1 MIIKFGFENFL
12 ESADTISIVA
22 KKAKAIR
29 KKSLVLLVDW
39 VKTLIPEE
47 EANKLTLQQAY
58 DLVPKD
64 THVFAN
70 GKFMLSS
77 FSLKWIIQKIKKL
90 IKTKNLND
98 ITVKDLTNEI

>member
-1 MIIKFGFENFL
+1 MI
-12 ESADTISIVA
+12 DQSI
-22 KKAKAIR
+22 
-29 KKSLVLLVDW
+29 
-39 VKTLIPEE
+39 E
-47 EANKLTLQQAY
+47 LQQAY

>member
-1 MIIKFGFENFL
+1 MNG
-12 ESADTISIVA
+12 

-29 KKSLVLLVDW
+29 NKSLFLLVDW

-47 EANKLTLQQAY
+47 EAKTITLQQAY

>member
-1 MIIKFGFENFL
+1 MNG
-12 ESADTISIVA
+12 

-29 KKSLVLLVDW
+29 NKSLFLLVDW

-47 EANKLTLQQAY
+47 EAKTITLKQAY
-58 DLVPKD
+58 DLVPKE

-70 GKFMLSS
+70 GRFMLSS
-77 FSLKWIIQKIKKL
+77 FSLKWIIKKIKKL

-98 ITVKDLTNEI
+98 ITVEDLTNEI

>member
-1 MIIKFGFENFL
+1 M
-12 ESADTISIVA
+12 
-22 KKAKAIR
+22 

-98 ITVKDLTNEI
+98 VTVEDLTNEI

>member
-1 MIIKFGFENFL
+1 MNGR
-12 ESADTISIVA
+12 
-22 KKAKAIR
+22 KAKAIR

-58 DLVPKD
+58 DLVPKE

-77 FSLKWIIQKIKKL
+77 FSLNGLFKKL
-90 IKTKNLND
+90 KN
-98 ITVKDLTNEI
+98 

>member
-1 MIIKFGFENFL
+1 MNG
-12 ESADTISIVA
+12 

-29 KKSLVLLVDW
+29 NKSLFLLVDW

-47 EANKLTLQQAY
+47 EAKTITLQQAY
-58 DLVPKD
+58 DLVPKE

-70 GKFMLSS
+70 GRFMLSS
-77 FSLKWIIQKIKKL
+77 FSLKWIIKKIKKL

-98 ITVKDLTNEI
+98 ITVEDLTNEI

>member
-1 MIIKFGFENFL
+1 MNGR
-12 ESADTISIVA
+12 
-22 KKAKAIR
+22 KAKAIR

-58 DLVPKD
+58 DLVSKD

-98 ITVKDLTNEI
+98 VTVEDLTNEI

>member
-1 MIIKFGFENFL
+1 MNGR
-12 ESADTISIVA
+12 
-22 KKAKAIR
+22 KAKAIR

-64 THVFAN
+64 THIFTN

-77 FSLKWIIQKIKKL
+77 FSLKWIIQKTKKL

-98 ITVKDLTNEI
+98 ITVEDLTNEI